1 MSDNKIVDFM
11 QVKAE
16 MASRIEEIDKAVD
29 DSDKEIAD
37 PFAQMQA
44 KEIVY
49 SLKEMGIDIRNDVDC
64 ILDVLCIIEI
74 IKAMIYRTV
83 GEDHPFQLLSN
94 GVFDKI
100 DFSKQDVMDE
110 FLSDMEEYFDG
121 LEE

>member
-16 MASRIEEIDKAVD
+16 RASRIEEIAKADD

-100 DFSKQDVMDE
+100 DFSK
-110 FLSDMEEYFDG
+110 
-121 LEE
+121 